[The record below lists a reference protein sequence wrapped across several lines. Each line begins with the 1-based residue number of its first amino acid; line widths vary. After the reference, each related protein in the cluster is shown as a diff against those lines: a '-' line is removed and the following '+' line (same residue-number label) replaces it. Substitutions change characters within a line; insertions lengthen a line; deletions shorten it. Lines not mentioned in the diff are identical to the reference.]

1 VRQIV
6 HAVLSIAFFTLCLFV
21 TPVHGALPVAVDGE
35 ELPSLAP
42 VLERVT
48 PSVVNVYTQTR
59 VRVRSPLLDDP
70 FFRRFFNVPDSAR
83 ERVSQSLGS
92 GVIVDAD
99 RGYVLT
105 NNHVIAG
112 ADDISVTLADGRS
125 FEAEVIGTDPDT
137 DLAMVRIPA
146 ESLQAL
152 PFADS
157 TRLRVGDFVVAV
169 GNPFGLGQTVT
180 SGIVS
185 ALGRTGFRGL
195 EFQNFIQTDASIN
208 PGNSGGALINLR
220 GELVGINS
228 AIFTPSGGNVGI
240 GFAIPSAMARHV
252 MDQLAMFGTVRRGTL
267 GIYVQDLTGDLAGA
281 FGVEQGRGV
290 LVAEVAADSAAEK
303 AGLRAGDVITSI
315 AGYPVRN
322 AQEFH
327 NFEGQFPVGESQ
339 DLEYVRDQKARKVK
353 VRIEELKVVEGGRV
367 DARLDGATFGEL
379 PLKQRSDGLG
389 GVIISALDPRSRL
402 ARQGLR
408 EGDIITG
415 ANRTPIRNVNEFE
428 EVIGSVR
435 GALFL
440 QIRRNGNDYVA
451 RID

>member
-1 VRQIV
+1 MRQSV
-6 HAVLSIAFFTLCLFV
+6 QAVLSIAVFTLCLSV
-21 TPVHGALPVAVDGE
+21 TPIHGALPVAVDGE

-92 GVIVDAD
+92 GVIVDAKS
-99 RGYVLT
+99 GYVLT

-157 TRLRVGDFVVAV
+157 SRLRVGDFVVAV

-290 LVAEVAADSAAEK
+290 LVAEVAAKSAAEK

-339 DLEYVRDQKARKVK
+339 ELEYVRDQKARKVK
-353 VRIEELKVVEGGRV
+353 VRIEELRVVEGGRL

-379 PLKQRSDGLG
+379 PLKQRSDGAG

-415 ANRTPIRNVNEFE
+415 ANRTPIRDINEFE
-428 EVIGSVR
+428 QVIGSLR
-435 GALFL
+435 GTLLL